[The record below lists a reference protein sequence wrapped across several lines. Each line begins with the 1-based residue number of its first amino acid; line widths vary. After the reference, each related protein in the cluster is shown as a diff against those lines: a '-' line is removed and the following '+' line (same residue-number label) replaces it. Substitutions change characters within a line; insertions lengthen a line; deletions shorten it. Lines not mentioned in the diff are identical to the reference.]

1 MKPSADQAASIPR
14 HVAIIM
20 DGNGRWAQK
29 RMMPRFMGHRAG
41 ARAVRRTVRACAER
55 GVEVLT
61 LFAFSTENWQRPQE
75 EVSSLMQLFLDALE
89 KESRLLDENDIR
101 LRVIGKRDG
110 FNQAIRDAIE
120 RAEALTRGNRRM
132 VLNVAANY
140 GGRWDIV
147 QAVQAWCEAHPEA
160 EVHQLTPEVLAQ
172 YLSTGG
178 QPDPDL
184 LIRTGGEQRISNF
197 LIWQLAYT
205 ELYFTD
211 VLWPDFSEEDLEAA
225 FSDYA
230 TRQRRFGRVPA
241 SSDGQ
246 VHPPRS

>member
-1 MKPSADQAASIPR
+1 MNTSADQTASVPG

-89 KESRLLDENDIR
+89 KESRLLHENDIR
-101 LRVIGKRDG
+101 LRVIGDRQG
-110 FNQAIRDAIE
+110 FNQPIREAIE
-120 RAEALTRGNRRM
+120 RAEALTRDNRRM

-147 QAVQAWCEAHPEA
+147 QAVRKWCADHPGA
-160 EVHQLTPEVLAQ
+160 DMQQLTPEALAQ
-172 YLSTGG
+172 SLSTGG

-211 VLWPDFSEEDLEAA
+211 VLWPDFSEADLEMA

-230 TRQRRFGRVPA
+230 KRQRRFGRVPA
-241 SSDGQ
+241 S
-246 VHPPRS
+246 